1 MDYPMPQDVSDL
13 TAHLGYWLRHVSNHV
28 SHAFARKLAAKDV
41 TVAEWALMRVLYGK
55 EPLAPNRLA
64 DEMGV
69 TRGAVTKLA
78 DRLIAKSMLIRTANP
93 DDGRAQTLALTAKGT
108 RFVPQLAALADR
120 NEVEFFAHLSDQERV
135 ALERILKKTVRHLGL
150 TAMPLN

>member
-78 DRLIAKSMLIRTANP
+78 VRLIAKSMLIRTANP